1 MKSESS
7 TAQGDAASLVQGEDI
22 FFRAEDIQFANGI
35 ADAIADDLTSLELIG
50 TSAAAINHYGRLLL
64 KRLRQQPNIELEA
77 YLPTGVESLVDQFN
91 VALSSISMADATR
104 GPNPDR
110 PVKVFISS
118 EISAGNAR
126 DGRMLARLVNNFP
139 GANIKLI
146 WVHQEAAEPERE
158 EAIEFASKNAAR
170 WYVLTPTRA
179 QAACILADAQKAG
192 IENQARQLLDK
203 IDPALLGSSAPAPAV
218 MRHRRV
224 AERQEPALTPFDDR
238 AEPVFNLSAEGAVVE
253 DDAVPPPPR
262 RKISLLGIL
271 YGCFVVL
278 CLSGIVVALIFPG
291 HMQAITEL
299 LGIRLATIK
308 PLNNVKSANPVA
320 AATALPPLAVAAN
333 NPAEANAGKPAEV
346 PAPPA
351 NAGVPRPG
359 APVATALPPATVAAM
374 PLSAA
379 PVNPGEQKPTAAK
392 ATEAAGSA
400 NVAKAPEKSAIA
412 LNSASGNIAPA
423 PAKPAPVTPVV
434 AVAPPS
440 PKPAPV
446 APVVAVA
453 PPPPKPAPVAPA
465 VAAVPQPKPVASP
478 AVKPLKEPE
487 KINTAAAPVAKSP
500 EPAKG
505 GDQAK
510 LEAGTEPPK
519 NSTAVINAANKTD
532 FFVQYVALDSLA
544 VALAWRDA
552 QPALNKAQIVQIN
565 VEQGSKTKFVV
576 VSGPFRNRNA
586 AVEFAKSKGQPAG
599 YWIRGAGLLQAALK
613 PAGSAARQSPSGE
626 KKNE

>member
-7 TAQGDAASLVQGEDI
+7 TVQGDAASLVQGEDI

-203 IDPALLGSSAPAPAV
+203 IDPALLGSSAPAV

-224 AERQEPALTPFDDR
+224 AERQEPALTPFDDS
-238 AEPVFNLSAEGAVVE
+238 ADPVFNLSADGAVVE

-434 AVAPPS
+434 AVAPPP

-465 VAAVPQPKPVASP
+465 VSAAPPPKPVASP
-478 AVKPLKEPE
+478 AVKPLREPE

-510 LEAGTEPPK
+510 LEAGTEPLK
-519 NSTAVINAANKTD
+519 NSTAAINAANKTD

-586 AVEFAKSKGQPAG
+586 AVEFAKSKGLPAG

-613 PAGSAARQSPSGE
+613 PAGSAARQSQSGAKE
-626 KKNE
+626 

>member
-7 TAQGDAASLVQGEDI
+7 TVQGDAASLVQGEDI

-35 ADAIADDLTSLELIG
+35 ADAIAGDLTSLELIG

-64 KRLRQQPNIELEA
+64 KRLRQHPNIELEA

-203 IDPALLGSSAPAPAV
+203 IDPALLGSSAPAV

-224 AERQEPALTPFDDR
+224 AERQEPALTPFDDS
-238 AEPVFNLSAEGAVVE
+238 ADPVFNLSADGAVVE
-253 DDAVPPPPR
+253 DDAVPPPPP
-262 RKISLLGIL
+262 RKISLLGIF

-308 PLNNVKSANPVA
+308 PLTNVKSANPVA

-346 PAPPA
+346 PAPAA

-434 AVAPPS
+434 AVAPPP

-465 VAAVPQPKPVASP
+465 VSAAPPPKPVASP
-478 AVKPLKEPE
+478 AVKPLREPE

-510 LEAGTEPPK
+510 LEAGTEPLK
-519 NSTAVINAANKTD
+519 NSTAAINAANKTD

-565 VEQGSKTKFVV
+565 VEPGSKTKFVV

-586 AVEFAKSKGQPAG
+586 AVEFAKSKGLPAG

-613 PAGSAARQSPSGE
+613 PAGSAARQSQSGAKE
-626 KKNE
+626 

>member
-7 TAQGDAASLVQGEDI
+7 TVQGDAASLVQGEDI

-35 ADAIADDLTSLELIG
+35 ADAIAGDLTSLELIG

-64 KRLRQQPNIELEA
+64 KRLRQHPNIELEA

-158 EAIEFASKNAAR
+158 DAIEFASKNAAR

-203 IDPALLGSSAPAPAV
+203 IDPALLGSSAPAV

-224 AERQEPALTPFDDR
+224 AERQEPALTPFDDS
-238 AEPVFNLSAEGAVVE
+238 ADPVFNLSADGAVVE
-253 DDAVPPPPR
+253 DDAVPPPPP
-262 RKISLLGIL
+262 RKISLLGIF

-308 PLNNVKSANPVA
+308 PLTNVKSANPVA

-346 PAPPA
+346 PAPAA

-434 AVAPPS
+434 AVAPPP

-465 VAAVPQPKPVASP
+465 VSAAPPPKPVASP
-478 AVKPLKEPE
+478 AVKPLREPE

-510 LEAGTEPPK
+510 LEAGTEPLK
-519 NSTAVINAANKTD
+519 NSTAAINAANKTD

-565 VEQGSKTKFVV
+565 VEPGSKTKFVV

-586 AVEFAKSKGQPAG
+586 AVEFAKSKGLPAG

-613 PAGSAARQSPSGE
+613 PAGSAARQSQSGAKE
-626 KKNE
+626 

>member
-434 AVAPPS
+434 AVAPP
-440 PKPAPV
+440 
-446 APVVAVA
+446 
-453 PPPPKPAPVAPA
+453 PPKPAPVAPA

-487 KINTAAAPVAKSP
+487 KINTAAAPVAKIP

-510 LEAGTEPPK
+510 LEAGTEPLK

-544 VALAWRDA
+544 VAQAWRDA

-586 AVEFAKSKGQPAG
+586 AVEFAKSKGLPAG
-599 YWIRGAGLLQAALK
+599 YWIRGAGLLQASLK

-626 KKNE
+626 KE

>member
-7 TAQGDAASLVQGEDI
+7 TVQGDAASLVQGEDI

-35 ADAIADDLTSLELIG
+35 ADAIASDLTSLELIG
-50 TSAAAINHYGRLLL
+50 NSAAAINHYGRLLL
-64 KRLRQQPNIELEA
+64 KRLRQHPNIELEA

-158 EAIEFASKNAAR
+158 DAIEFASKNAAR

-238 AEPVFNLSAEGAVVE
+238 AEPVFNLSADGAVVE

-308 PLNNVKSANPVA
+308 PLNNVKSANPAA

-359 APVATALPPATVAAM
+359 APVATALPPATVASM

-400 NVAKAPEKSAIA
+400 NVAKAPEKSVIA
-412 LNSASGNIAPA
+412 LNAASGNVTPA
-423 PAKPAPVTPVV
+423 PAKST
-434 AVAPPS
+434 
-440 PKPAPV
+440 PV

-465 VAAVPQPKPVASP
+465 VSAAPPPKPVASP
-478 AVKPLKEPE
+478 AVKPLREPE

-505 GDQAK
+505 GEQAK
-510 LEAGTEPPK
+510 LEAGTEPLK

-565 VEQGSKTKFVV
+565 VEPGSKTKFVV

-586 AVEFAKSKGQPAG
+586 AVEFAKSKGLPAG

-613 PAGSAARQSPSGE
+613 PAGSAARQSQSGE
-626 KKNE
+626 KE

>member
-7 TAQGDAASLVQGEDI
+7 TVQGDAASLVQGEDI

-35 ADAIADDLTSLELIG
+35 ADAIAGDLTSLELIG

-64 KRLRQQPNIELEA
+64 KRLRQHPNIELEA

-158 EAIEFASKNAAR
+158 DAIEFASKNAAR

-224 AERQEPALTPFDDR
+224 AERQEPALTPFDDS
-238 AEPVFNLSAEGAVVE
+238 ADPVFNLSADGAVVE
-253 DDAVPPPPR
+253 DDAVPPPPP
-262 RKISLLGIL
+262 RKISLLGIF

-308 PLNNVKSANPVA
+308 PLTNVKSANPVA

-346 PAPPA
+346 PAPAA

-359 APVATALPPATVAAM
+359 APVATGRPPGTVVAM

-379 PVNPGEQKPTAAK
+379 PVKPG
-392 ATEAAGSA
+392 
-400 NVAKAPEKSAIA
+400 
-412 LNSASGNIAPA
+412 
-423 PAKPAPVTPVV
+423 
-434 AVAPPS
+434 
-440 PKPAPV
+440 
-446 APVVAVA
+446 
-453 PPPPKPAPVAPA
+453 
-465 VAAVPQPKPVASP
+465 
-478 AVKPLKEPE
+478 
-487 KINTAAAPVAKSP
+487 
-500 EPAKG
+500 
-505 GDQAK
+505 
-510 LEAGTEPPK
+510 
-519 NSTAVINAANKTD
+519 
-532 FFVQYVALDSLA
+532 
-544 VALAWRDA
+544 
-552 QPALNKAQIVQIN
+552 
-565 VEQGSKTKFVV
+565 
-576 VSGPFRNRNA
+576 
-586 AVEFAKSKGQPAG
+586 
-599 YWIRGAGLLQAALK
+599 
-613 PAGSAARQSPSGE
+613 GE
-626 KKNE
+626 KPRRGERT

>member
-7 TAQGDAASLVQGEDI
+7 TVQGDAASLVQGEDI

-35 ADAIADDLTSLELIG
+35 ADAIAGDLTSLELIG

-64 KRLRQQPNIELEA
+64 KRLRQHPNIELEA

-158 EAIEFASKNAAR
+158 DAIEFASKNAAR

-203 IDPALLGSSAPAPAV
+203 IDPALLGSSAPAV

-224 AERQEPALTPFDDR
+224 AERQEPALTPFDDS
-238 AEPVFNLSAEGAVVE
+238 ADPVFNLSADGAVVE
-253 DDAVPPPPR
+253 DDAVPPPPP
-262 RKISLLGIL
+262 RKISLLGIF
-271 YGCFVVL
+271 YGCFVVI

-299 LGIRLATIK
+299 LHIRTVTIN
-308 PLNNVKSANPVA
+308 PLNNVKSANPVP
-320 AATALPPLAVAAN
+320 AATALPPLSVAAN
-333 NPAEANAGKPAEV
+333 KPTEANAGKPAEV
-346 PAPPA
+346 PAPAA
-351 NAGVPRPG
+351 NAGAPRPG
-359 APVATALPPATVAAM
+359 APVATALPPATVASM

-379 PVNPGEQKPTAAK
+379 PVNSGEQKPTAAK
-392 ATEAAGSA
+392 ATESAGSA

-412 LNSASGNIAPA
+412 LNAASGNVTPA
-423 PAKPAPVTPVV
+423 PAKPAPV
-434 AVAPPS
+434 
-440 PKPAPV
+440 
-446 APVVAVA
+446 APVVSVA

-465 VAAVPQPKPVASP
+465 VSAAPPPKPVASP

-487 KINTAAAPVAKSP
+487 KINTAAAPVAKRP
-500 EPAKG
+500 EPAQG
-505 GDQAK
+505 ADQAK
-510 LEAGTEPPK
+510 LEPAAEPLK
-519 NSTAVINAANKTD
+519 NSTAAINAANKTD

-552 QPALNKAQIVQIN
+552 QPALSKAQIVQIN

-576 VSGPFRNRNA
+576 VSGPFRNREA
-586 AVEFAKSKGQPAG
+586 AVEFATSKGLPAG
-599 YWIRGAGLLQAALK
+599 YWIRGAGLLQAAVK
-613 PAGSAARQSPSGE
+613 SAGSAARRSPSGE
-626 KKNE
+626 KE

>member
-7 TAQGDAASLVQGEDI
+7 TVQGDAASLVQGEDI

-146 WVHQEAAEPERE
+146 WVHQEAAELERE

-203 IDPALLGSSAPAPAV
+203 IDPALLGSSAPAV

-434 AVAPPS
+434 AVAPP
-440 PKPAPV
+440 
-446 APVVAVA
+446 
-453 PPPPKPAPVAPA
+453 PPKPAPVAPA
-465 VAAVPQPKPVASP
+465 VAAVPPPKPVASP

-510 LEAGTEPPK
+510 LEPGTEPLK
-519 NSTAVINAANKTD
+519 NSTAMINAANKTD

-544 VALAWRDA
+544 VAQAWRDA

-626 KKNE
+626 KE

>member
-7 TAQGDAASLVQGEDI
+7 TVQGDAASLVQGEDI

-203 IDPALLGSSAPAPAV
+203 IDPALLGSSAPAV

-224 AERQEPALTPFDDR
+224 AERQEPALTPFDDS
-238 AEPVFNLSAEGAVVE
+238 ADPVFNLSADGAVVE
-253 DDAVPPPPR
+253 DDAVPPPPP
-262 RKISLLGIL
+262 RKISLLGIF

-423 PAKPAPVTPVV
+423 PAKPAPV
-434 AVAPPS
+434 
-440 PKPAPV
+440 

-465 VAAVPQPKPVASP
+465 VAAVPPPKPVASP
-478 AVKPLKEPE
+478 AVKPLKESE

-544 VALAWRDA
+544 VAQAWRDA

>member
-7 TAQGDAASLVQGEDI
+7 TVQGDAASLVQGEDI

-64 KRLRQQPNIELEA
+64 KRLRQHPNIELEA

-203 IDPALLGSSAPAPAV
+203 IDPALLGSSAPAV

-238 AEPVFNLSAEGAVVE
+238 AEPVFNLSADGAVVE

-308 PLNNVKSANPVA
+308 PLNNVKSANPAA

-359 APVATALPPATVAAM
+359 APVATALPPATVASM

-412 LNSASGNIAPA
+412 LNAASGNVTPA
-423 PAKPAPVTPVV
+423 PAKST
-434 AVAPPS
+434 
-440 PKPAPV
+440 PV

-465 VAAVPQPKPVASP
+465 VSAAPPPKPVVSP

-510 LEAGTEPPK
+510 LEAGTEPLK
-519 NSTAVINAANKTD
+519 NSTAAINAANKTD

-586 AVEFAKSKGQPAG
+586 AVEFAKSKGLPAG

>member
-7 TAQGDAASLVQGEDI
+7 TVQGDAASLVQGEDI

-35 ADAIADDLTSLELIG
+35 ADAIAGDLTSLELIG

-64 KRLRQQPNIELEA
+64 KRLRQHPNIELEA

-158 EAIEFASKNAAR
+158 DAIEFASKNAAR

-203 IDPALLGSSAPAPAV
+203 IDPALLGSSAPAV

-224 AERQEPALTPFDDR
+224 AERQEPALTPFDDS
-238 AEPVFNLSAEGAVVE
+238 ADPVFNLSADGAVVE
-253 DDAVPPPPR
+253 DDAVPPPPP
-262 RKISLLGIL
+262 RKISLLGIF

-308 PLNNVKSANPVA
+308 PLTNVKSANPVA

-359 APVATALPPATVAAM
+359 APVATVLPPATVAAM

-434 AVAPPS
+434 AVAPP
-440 PKPAPV
+440 
-446 APVVAVA
+446 
-453 PPPPKPAPVAPA
+453 PPKPAPVAPA
-465 VAAVPQPKPVASP
+465 VAAAPQPKPVASP
-478 AVKPLKEPE
+478 AVKPLKESE

-510 LEAGTEPPK
+510 LEAGTEPLK
-519 NSTAVINAANKTD
+519 NSTAAINAANKTD

-565 VEQGSKTKFVV
+565 VEPGSKTKFVV

-586 AVEFAKSKGQPAG
+586 AVEFAKSKGLPAG

-613 PAGSAARQSPSGE
+613 PAGSAARQSQSGAKE
-626 KKNE
+626 

>member
-7 TAQGDAASLVQGEDI
+7 TVQGDAASLVQGEDI

-203 IDPALLGSSAPAPAV
+203 IDPALLGSSAPAV

-224 AERQEPALTPFDDR
+224 AERQEPALTPFDDS
-238 AEPVFNLSAEGAVVE
+238 ADPVFNLSADGAVVE

-423 PAKPAPVTPVV
+423 PAKPAPV
-434 AVAPPS
+434 
-440 PKPAPV
+440 

-465 VAAVPQPKPVASP
+465 VAAVPPPKPVASP
-478 AVKPLKEPE
+478 AVKPLKESE

-544 VALAWRDA
+544 VAQAWRDA

-586 AVEFAKSKGQPAG
+586 AVEFAKSKGLPAG

-613 PAGSAARQSPSGE
+613 PAGSAARQSQSGAKE
-626 KKNE
+626 

>member
-7 TAQGDAASLVQGEDI
+7 TVQGDAASLVQGEDI

-35 ADAIADDLTSLELIG
+35 ADAIAGDLTSLELIG

-91 VALSSISMADATR
+91 AALSSISMADATR

-346 PAPPA
+346 TAPAA

-374 PLSAA
+374 PLAAA

-412 LNSASGNIAPA
+412 PNAASGNVTPA
-423 PAKPAPVTPVV
+423 PAKST
-434 AVAPPS
+434 
-440 PKPAPV
+440 PV

-453 PPPPKPAPVAPA
+453 PPPPKAAPVAPA
-465 VAAVPQPKPVASP
+465 VSAAPPPKPVASP

-487 KINTAAAPVAKSP
+487 KISTAAAPVAKSP

-505 GDQAK
+505 GEQAK
-510 LEAGTEPPK
+510 LEAGTEPLK

-544 VALAWRDA
+544 VAQAWRDA